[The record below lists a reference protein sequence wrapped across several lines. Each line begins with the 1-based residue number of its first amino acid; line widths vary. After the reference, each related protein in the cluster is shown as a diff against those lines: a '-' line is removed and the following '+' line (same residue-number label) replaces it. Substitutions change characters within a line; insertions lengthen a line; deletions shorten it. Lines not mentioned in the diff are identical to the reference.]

1 MKVDRCRRLA
11 NMLKNNGRVK
21 DIREEYNIDFIGA
34 DGTRRKIES
43 IGLSCDRQ
51 VKKKILLMDDL
62 CPNGFFREAILWSQQ
77 ISMFKKVLDP
87 LASTSNGGSQ
97 SDLERRVSSEF
108 TRPLKDAQ
116 ITEQLLGLGG
126 MMLTRKKSSESKI
139 EFSVQEK
146 NEREKISCEV
156 CLTSNGDVDFEF
168 IDAQT
173 AHWCVDENVCQ
184 APGGQVRAPKVGGRS
199 PTQGSASWRRA
210 LNRVERWANTCLLPR
225 EPGRVRSSPSYSSMY
240 PGTGYPLWSAAFCVA
255 RLLWSAGY
263 QY

>member
-1 MKVDRCRRLA
+1 MPKR
-11 NMLKNNGRVK
+11 
-21 DIREEYNIDFIGA
+21 
-34 DGTRRKIES
+34 
-43 IGLSCDRQ
+43 
-51 VKKKILLMDDL
+51 
-62 CPNGFFREAILWSQQ
+62 FFREALLWSQQ

-199 PTQGSASWRRA
+199 PTQECIVAEGAESSREVGEYVPVAK
-210 LNRVERWANTCLLPR
+210 R

-240 PGTGYPLWSAAFCVA
+240 RVPTPEQSCYAESFSP
-255 RLLWSAGY
+255 
-263 QY
+263 